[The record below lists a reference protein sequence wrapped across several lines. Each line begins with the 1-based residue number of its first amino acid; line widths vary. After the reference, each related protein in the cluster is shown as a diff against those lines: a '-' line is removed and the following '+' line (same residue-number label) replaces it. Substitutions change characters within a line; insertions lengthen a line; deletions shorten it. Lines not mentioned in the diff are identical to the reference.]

1 MAKVKKKKTKEI
13 EKKDTKIDVSLELQE
28 TEEDLSWMIE
38 DVVTI
43 EKNKNGKEI

>member
-1 MAKVKKKKTKEI
+1 MAKIKKKKTKEI
-13 EKKDTKIDVSLELQE
+13 KKEDVIDLSLDLEE

-38 DVVTI
+38 DAVTI